1 MIRAGRY
8 AVGAYSE
15 LPEGTAFKVRAGG
28 ILLAVFKVRGEIQ
41 VIEDTCSHGQASLS
55 EGEVSSE
62 YCTVLC
68 PLHGSIFDLETG
80 EALSAPATS
89 AVESFETEVEDD
101 QIVVTII

>member
-8 AVGAYSE
+8 AVGDYSE
-15 LPEGTAFKVRAGG
+15 LAEGGAFKVRAGG
-28 ILLAVFKVRGEIQ
+28 ILLAVFKVRGEIK
-41 VIEDTCSHGQASLS
+41 VIEDICSHGQASLS
-55 EGEVSSE
+55 EGEVSPE

-80 EALSAPATS
+80 EPLSAPATA
-89 AVESFETEVEDD
+89 AVESFESEVEDG